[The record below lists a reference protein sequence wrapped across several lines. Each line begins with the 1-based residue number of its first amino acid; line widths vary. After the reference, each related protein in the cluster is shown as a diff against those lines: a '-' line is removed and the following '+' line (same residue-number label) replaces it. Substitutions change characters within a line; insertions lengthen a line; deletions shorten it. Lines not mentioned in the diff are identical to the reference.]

1 MSHEF
6 QLATAETW
14 PNPWPM
20 YRALRDHDPV
30 HHVVP
35 PQRPE
40 YDYYVLSRHADVWSA
55 ARDHQTFSSAQ
66 GLTVNYGEL
75 EMIGLHDTPPMVM
88 QDPPVHTEFRK
99 LVSRGFTPRQV
110 ETVEPTV
117 RKFVVERLEKLRANG
132 GGDIVT
138 ELFKPLPSMVVAHY
152 LGVPEEDWT
161 QFDGWTQAIVA
172 ANAVDGA
179 TTGALDAVGSMMAY
193 FTGLIERRRTE
204 PADDAISHLVAAGVG
219 ADGDTAGTL
228 SILAFTF
235 TMVTGGNDTVTG
247 MLGGSMPLL
256 HRRPDQRRLLLDDPE
271 GIPDAVEELLRLTSP
286 VQGLARTTTRNVTIG
301 DTTIPAGRRVLL
313 LYGSAN
319 RDERQYGPDA
329 AELDVTRCPRNIL
342 TFSHGAHHCLG
353 AAAARMQCRVA
364 LTELLARCP
373 DFWLSARRTELAAD
387 RILDAAERLFTQRD
401 PASIGMNEIAKAAG
415 CSRATLYRYFDS
427 REALRTAYVHRETR
441 RLGREIMVKIAD
453 VVEPAERLL
462 VSITTTLRMVRDNPA
477 LAAWFTTTRPPI
489 GGEMAGRS
497 EVIAALA
504 AAFLNS
510 LGPDDPTTVERRARW
525 VVRMLT
531 SLLMFPG
538 RDEADERAMI
548 AEFVVPIV
556 TPASAAARK
565 AGHPGP
571 E

>member
-1 MSHEF
+1 MSQNAPVAF
-6 QLATAETW
+6 QLATAATW

-35 PQRPE
+35 PKSPAD
-40 YDYYVLSRHADVWSA
+40 DYYVLSRHADVWAA
-55 ARDHQTFSSAQ
+55 ARDHETFSSAK
-66 GLTVNYGEL
+66 GLTVNYDDLEL
-75 EMIGLHDTPPMVM
+75 IGLQDNPPFVM

-110 ETVEPTV
+110 EAAEPKV
-117 RKFVVERLEKLRANG
+117 RDFVVERIEGLRAAG

-152 LGVPEEDWT
+152 LGVPEEDWA

-172 ANAVDGA
+172 ANTAEGGVA
-179 TTGALDAVGSMMAY
+179 GALETVGDAVGSMMAY

-204 PADDAISHLVAAGVG
+204 PEDDTISQLVAAGVG
-219 ADGDTAGTL
+219 ADGDIAGTL

-256 HRRPDQRRLLLDDPE
+256 HERPDQRKLLVDNPE
-271 GIPDAVEELLRLTSP
+271 LITDAVEELLRMTSP
-286 VQGLARTTTRNVTIG
+286 VQGLARTTTREVTIG
-301 DTTIPAGRRVLL
+301 DTTIPAGRRALL

-353 AAAARMQCRVA
+353 AAAARMQSRVA

-373 DFWLSARRTELAAD
+373 DFEVDESGIAWAGGNYVRRPLS
-387 RILDAAERLFTQRD
+387 
-401 PASIGMNEIAKAAG
+401 
-415 CSRATLYRYFDS
+415 
-427 REALRTAYVHRETR
+427 
-441 RLGREIMVKIAD
+441 
-453 VVEPAERLL
+453 
-462 VSITTTLRMVRDNPA
+462 
-477 LAAWFTTTRPPI
+477 
-489 GGEMAGRS
+489 
-497 EVIAALA
+497 
-504 AAFLNS
+504 
-510 LGPDDPTTVERRARW
+510 
-525 VVRMLT
+525 
-531 SLLMFPG
+531 
-538 RDEADERAMI
+538 
-548 AEFVVPIV
+548 VPIRV
-556 TPASAAARK
+556 GS
-565 AGHPGP
+565 
-571 E
+571 

>member
-271 GIPDAVEELLRLTSP
+271 GIPDAVEELLRLTCRCRGWRAQPRATSRSVTPPSRP
-286 VQGLARTTTRNVTIG
+286 VAGCCCCTARPTVTNANTARTQPN
-301 DTTIPAGRRVLL
+301 
-313 LYGSAN
+313 SM
-319 RDERQYGPDA
+319 
-329 AELDVTRCPRNIL
+329 
-342 TFSHGAHHCLG
+342 SLG
-353 AAAARMQCRVA
+353 A
-364 LTELLARCP
+364 
-373 DFWLSARRTELAAD
+373 
-387 RILDAAERLFTQRD
+387 
-401 PASIGMNEIAKAAG
+401 
-415 CSRATLYRYFDS
+415 RATS
-427 REALRTAYVHRETR
+427 
-441 RLGREIMVKIAD
+441 
-453 VVEPAERLL
+453 
-462 VSITTTLRMVRDNPA
+462 
-477 LAAWFTTTRPPI
+477 
-489 GGEMAGRS
+489 
-497 EVIAALA
+497 
-504 AAFLNS
+504 
-510 LGPDDPTTVERRARW
+510 
-525 VVRMLT
+525 
-531 SLLMFPG
+531 
-538 RDEADERAMI
+538 
-548 AEFVVPIV
+548 
-556 TPASAAARK
+556 
-565 AGHPGP
+565 
-571 E
+571 